1 MTPKE
6 MIFRLCSLAFVG
18 LGFVAGVAGAD
29 KDGADKTVA
38 AIEELIHD
46 IKKVE
51 EVDGINQGLATNN
64 PHSDAQKSE
73 NRRN

>member
-1 MTPKE
+1 MAPKE

-18 LGFVAGVAGAD
+18 LGFVAAVAGAD
-29 KDGADKTVA
+29 KDGTDKTVIA
-38 AIEELIHD
+38 MEELIHD

-51 EVDGINQGLATNN
+51 EVNGINQGMATNN
-64 PHSDAQKSE
+64 PHSDEQKSE